1 MVAGIELTQPLNLG
15 DRIRGHTTDIEF
27 TIDSMQVDNMDVT
40 EAAVGQS
47 IGVKVSDRVRR
58 GDRVYKV
65 AD

>member
-1 MVAGIELTQPLNLG
+1 MGKAETLATIWEIPAN
-15 DRIRGHTTDIEF
+15 IEF

-40 EAAVGQS
+40 ESAAGQS